1 MPRLL
6 LLRHAKSSW
15 GDPGLADIDR
25 PLSPRGRRNAATMA
39 KAIDAEGLVPD
50 RILCSPARRTRET
63 LAALLPY
70 LGGEGRVSIDPK
82 LYDSGPSDYL
92 GAISRSGSD
101 AGTLMVIG
109 HNPAIHAT
117 AQLLT
122 GDGEPGL
129 ADELAAKYPTG
140 ALAVIDFGQV
150 SWSRL
155 DPHSGFLVAF
165 LKPRDLDPGDD
176 GDDAED

>member
-15 GDPGLADIDR
+15 GDPGLADIER

-39 KAIDAEGLVPD
+39 KTIDAEGMAPD

-82 LYDSGPSDYL
+82 LYDSGLTDYL
-92 GAISRSGSD
+92 GAISRSGGD
-101 AGTLMVIG
+101 AGTLLVIG
-109 HNPAIHAT
+109 HNPAIQAT
-117 AQLLT
+117 AQNLI

-129 ADELAAKYPTG
+129 AAELAAKYPTG
-140 ALAVIDFGQV
+140 ALAVIDFGQAN
-150 SWSRL
+150 WSHL
-155 DPHSGFLVAF
+155 DPHSGFLAAF
-165 LKPRDLDPGDD
+165 IKPRDLDPADGGDD
-176 GDDAED
+176 GDD

>member
-25 PLSPRGRRNAATMA
+25 PLSPRGRRAAA
-39 KAIDAEGLVPD
+39 AIARTIEAEDMTPD

-70 LGGEGRVSIDPK
+70 LGDEGRVAIDPN
-82 LYDSGPSDYL
+82 LYETGPREYL
-92 GAISRSGSD
+92 AALARSGND

-109 HNPAIHAT
+109 HNPTIQAT
-117 AQLLT
+117 AQLLV

-129 ADELAAKYPTG
+129 AAELSAKYPTG
-140 ALAVIDFGQV
+140 ALAVIDFAQAG
-150 SWSRL
+150 WSHIE
-155 DPHSGFLVAF
+155 PHSGFLAAF
-165 LKPRDLDPGDD
+165 LKPRDLDPDGGDD
-176 GDDAED
+176 GDD

>member
-1 MPRLL
+1 
-6 LLRHAKSSW
+6 
-15 GDPGLADIDR
+15 
-25 PLSPRGRRNAATMA
+25 MA

-92 GAISRSGSD
+92 AAIARSGND
-101 AGTLMVIG
+101 ASTLMVIG
-109 HNPAIHAT
+109 HNPAIHAS

-122 GDGEPGL
+122 GDSEPGL
-129 ADELAAKYPTG
+129 AADLAAKYPTG
-140 ALAVIDFGQV
+140 ALAVIDFAQA

-155 DPHSGFLVAF
+155 DPHSGFLTAF
-165 LKPRDLDPGDD
+165 LKPRDLDPGDS

>member
-39 KAIDAEGLVPD
+39 KAIAAEGLVPD
-50 RILCSPARRTRET
+50 RILCSPSRRTRET

-70 LGGEGRVSIDPK
+70 LAGEGRVSIDPK
-82 LYDSGPSDYL
+82 LYDSTPGDYL

-101 AGTLMVIG
+101 AGTLLVIG
-109 HNPAIHAT
+109 HNPSIQAA
-117 AQLLT
+117 AQLLI

-129 ADELAAKYPTG
+129 AAELAAKYPTG
-140 ALAVIDFGQV
+140 ALAVVDFGQAN
-150 SWSRL
+150 WSRL
-155 DPHSGFLVAF
+155 DPHSGFLAAF
-165 LKPRDLDPGDD
+165 LKPRDLDPADGD
-176 GDDAED
+176 DDAED

>member
-25 PLSPRGRRNAATMA
+25 PLSPRGRRAAATMA
-39 KAIDAEGLVPD
+39 KAIEAEDMVPD

-70 LGGEGRVSIDPK
+70 LGGEGRVAIDPK
-82 LYDSGPSDYL
+82 LYETGPSEYR
-92 GAISRSGSD
+92 AVIARSGNEAS
-101 AGTLMVIG
+101 TLLVIG
-109 HNPAIHAT
+109 HNPAIQAT
-117 AQLLT
+117 AQLLI

-129 ADELAAKYPTG
+129 AADLVAKYPTG
-140 ALAVIDFGQV
+140 ALAVIDFTEAA
-150 SWSRL
+150 WAHIEPR
-155 DPHSGFLVAF
+155 SGYLTAF
-165 LKPRDLDPGDD
+165 LKPRDLDPDGDD
-176 GDDAED
+176 GDD

>member
-1 MPRLL
+1 
-6 LLRHAKSSW
+6 
-15 GDPGLADIDR
+15 
-25 PLSPRGRRNAATMA
+25 MA

-92 GAISRSGSD
+92 GAIARSGND
-101 AGTLMVIG
+101 ASTLMVIG

-117 AQLLT
+117 AQLLI
-122 GDGEPGL
+122 GDSEPGL
-129 ADELAAKYPTG
+129 AADLAAKYPTG
-140 ALAVIDFGQV
+140 ALAVIDFAQAG
-150 SWSRL
+150 WSRL
-155 DPHSGFLVAF
+155 DPHSGFLTAF
-165 LKPRDLDPGDD
+165 LKPRDLDPGNG

>member
-1 MPRLL
+1 
-6 LLRHAKSSW
+6 
-15 GDPGLADIDR
+15 
-25 PLSPRGRRNAATMA
+25 MA
-39 KAIDAEGLVPD
+39 KAIDSEGLVPD

-92 GAISRSGSD
+92 AAISRSGND

-109 HNPAIHAT
+109 HNPAIQAT

-129 ADELAAKYPTG
+129 AADLVAKYPTG
-140 ALAVIDFGQV
+140 ALAVIDFGQAG
-150 SWSRL
+150 WSRL
-155 DPHSGFLVAF
+155 DPHSGFLATF
-165 LKPRDLDPGDD
+165 LKPRDLDPADGGDD
-176 GDDAED
+176 TED

>member
-15 GDPGLADIDR
+15 GDRGLADIDR
-25 PLSPRGRRNAATMA
+25 PLSPRGRRNAATIA
-39 KAIDAEGLVPD
+39 KAIDSEGLVPD

-92 GAISRSGSD
+92 GAISRSGND
-101 AGTLMVIG
+101 AGTLLVIG
-109 HNPAIHAT
+109 HNPAIQAT
-117 AQLLT
+117 AMLLI

-129 ADELAAKYPTG
+129 AADLAAKYPTG
-140 ALAVIDFGQV
+140 ALAVIDFAQTG
-150 SWSRL
+150 WSRL
-155 DPHSGFLVAF
+155 EPRSGFLAAF
-165 LKPRDLDPGDD
+165 LKPRDLDPGEGGDD
-176 GDDAED
+176 GED

>member
-15 GDPGLADIDR
+15 GDAGLADIDR

-39 KAIDAEGLVPD
+39 KAVDADGMVPD

-70 LGGEGRVSIDPK
+70 LNGEGRVATDPR
-82 LYDSGPSDYL
+82 LYET
-92 GAISRSGSD
+92 GAGEYCAVIARSGAD
-101 AGTLMVIG
+101 AQTLMVIG
-109 HNPAIHAT
+109 HNPAIQQT
-117 AQLLT
+117 ALLLV

-129 ADELAAKYPTG
+129 AAELSAKYPTG
-140 ALAVIDFGQV
+140 ALAVIDFPQAG
-150 SWSRL
+150 WSHI
-155 DPHSGFLVAF
+155 DPHSGYLAAF
-165 LKPRDLDPGDD
+165 LKPRDLDPDDGGDD
-176 GDDAED
+176 PED